1 MGGKHD
7 LRPLIASQRH
17 RIHLFNAAQREAVEE
32 HLGGETF
39 DVVIEDAGH
48 SLEQQLGIYHNFKS
62 HLSPG
67 AIYII
72 EDVQDLDSTRGAF
85 ETLDPAK
92 RIEILDLRGVKRRYD
107 DVLVVLRDR
116 INLG

>member
-1 MGGKHD
+1 MKT
-7 LRPLIASQRH
+7 RA
-17 RIHLFNAAQREAVEE
+17 
-32 HLGGETF
+32 T
-39 DVVIEDAGH
+39 H
-48 SLEQQLGIYHNFKS
+48 SSSSFGIYHNFKS

-72 EDVQDLDSTRGAF
+72 EDVQDLDSTNGTF